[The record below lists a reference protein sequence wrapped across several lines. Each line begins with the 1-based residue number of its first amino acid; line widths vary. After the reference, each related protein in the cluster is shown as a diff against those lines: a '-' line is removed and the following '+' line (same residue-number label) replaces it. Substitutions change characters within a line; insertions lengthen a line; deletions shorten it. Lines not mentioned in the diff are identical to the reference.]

1 MTEQTQ
7 EQEFPVA
14 VFKDKGPHQR
24 PGGTFADKAAN
35 SQEELDNLL
44 SDGWHL
50 TLVEALGGE
59 SQKDIKD
66 PGSNLPP
73 TLDELKAK
81 ANDLKLEFPANIGI
95 KKLQAM
101 VDEAL
106 KAKE

>member
-24 PGGTFADKAAN
+24 PGGTFADRAAK
-35 SQEELDNLL
+35 SAEELEELL
-44 SDGWHL
+44 ADGWHL
-50 TLVEALGGE
+50 TLLEAIGE
-59 SQKDIKD
+59 KIADIKE

-81 ANDLKLEFPANIGI
+81 ATDLKLEFPANIGI